1 MIDLKTQNKWNRF
14 SFGYDLMVAKGAE
27 KRWEPAKKSVFS
39 AMEKDKK
46 ILFMALGTGLDIKL
60 FPPNMDITA
69 IDISPNMVERAKDRI
84 AAYQGNLKAI
94 IMDVHDLEFE
104 DNSFDQVFTA
114 CTFCSVPN
122 PVNGLK
128 SLKRILKPGGELHM
142 FEHTGSHH
150 FPMSVMMKA
159 MSPFSSLVGP
169 AMNRD
174 TVSNVEK
181 AGFNITRVENIYM
194 DVVRTISAVSPQ

>member
-1 MIDLKTQNKWNRF
+1 
-14 SFGYDLMVAKGAE
+14 
-27 KRWEPAKKSVFS
+27 
-39 AMEKDKK
+39 MEKDKK

-60 FPPNMDITA
+60 FPPNMDIIA

-114 CTFCSVPN
+114 CTFCSVPD

-150 FPMSVMMKA
+150 FPMSVMMKV